1 MKHASGAGPAEIQWY
16 NGYERCPH
24 PSRNQT
30 GTVIIFGL
38 EAIVRAFLTEG
49 EAEARERFHLW
60 LESWLC
66 WEQSGGLLYLIGSDV
81 GKGVVP
87 LEKEARLF
95 RDHVGVCF
103 QEVARKAKRV
113 DLIWYGLAT
122 QLK

>member
-1 MKHASGAGPAEIQWY
+1 MKDASKAGPVEIQWY
-16 NGYERCPH
+16 NGYKLCPH
-24 PSRNQT
+24 PAPEQN

-38 EAIVRAFLTEG
+38 EAIVRSFLTED
-49 EAEARERFHLW
+49 EAGARERFRSW

-66 WEQSGGLLYLIGSDV
+66 WEQSGGILYLVGSDV

-95 RDHVGVCF
+95 RDYVGVCF
-103 QEVARKAKRV
+103 QEVARKAERV